1 MTQKH
6 HHGPQ
11 FGFDARG
18 LPRLEERV
26 DEGQYQPILNNTQL
40 TRRLKADELSLVETQ
55 RNRALKNDS
64 YAAASAA
71 VKKLK
76 ARSRLDYMR
85 ALSESIKRNRELQGA
100 ARPHL
105 NRLRWLL
112 RKLQDR

>member
-85 ALSESIKRNRELQGA
+85 ALSESIKKNRQVRGTEKCRSNAFSLLLRRLQG
-100 ARPHL
+100 R
-105 NRLRWLL
+105 
-112 RKLQDR
+112 